1 MFVFKKQATLH
12 ILINNKKT
20 IMINKSNALTK
31 NILSGMFAVSMML
44 CATSCAK
51 KHAAA
56 AKSETPIAAPVVAEA
71 PVVIP
76 AENKGLVQIKRD
88 VNSNYVIL
96 INLKELGDAT
106 KIEPA
111 SKKAYIV
118 WMNADKQIVKNLGQI
133 NSNAG
138 WFSDKS
144 KASFEGISEVKPT
157 KIYITEEDDAT
168 TKIPGKKI
176 IWSTNPF

>member
-1 MFVFKKQATLH
+1 
-12 ILINNKKT
+12 
-20 IMINKSNALTK
+20 MINENNALTK
-31 NILSGMFAVSMML
+31 NIILSGIFAVTMML

-51 KHAAA
+51 KNTAA
-56 AKSETPIAAPVVAEA
+56 AKSETPMASSAVVAEA

-76 AENKGLVQIKRD
+76 AENKGMVQIKRD
-88 VNSNYVIL
+88 INSNYVIL
-96 INLKELGDAT
+96 INLKELEDAT

-118 WMNADKQIVKNLGQI
+118 WMNADKQMVKNLGQI
-133 NSNAG
+133 NSNSG
-138 WFSDKS
+138 WLSDKS
-144 KASFEGISEVKPT
+144 KASFEGVSEYKPT

-168 TKIPGKKI
+168 AKLPGKKI